1 MNATPI
7 AYPIADPIGSPIY
20 LDHHATTPIAPEVLA
35 AMMPFFVTHFGNP
48 SSAGHPYGWAA
59 ESGVTQARLAIASAI
74 GALPEEIIFTSGATE
89 ANNLAIKGIAESYFQ
104 QGKHLITLATEHN
117 AVLGPCRYLETLG
130 FDLTVLPVNPDGL
143 VDVDTIASAIRPD
156 TILVSVMAANN
167 EIGTLQPIAE
177 IGALCHDRGVL
188 FHTDAAQAIGKIPL
202 NVQTM
207 NIDLMSLTAHKI
219 YGPKGVGALY
229 VRRRNPRVMISP
241 QLHGGGQERN
251 LRSGTLNPP
260 LIVGFGIAVEL
271 AVAAQQTETN
281 RSATLRDRLLIHL
294 ETELG
299 CDRLVIHGSL
309 THRLPNNLNLS
320 IRGIDGA
327 ALMLA
332 LRDTVALSSG
342 SACGSAK
349 NKASHVLEALG
360 VDHELAIGALRF
372 GLGHGT
378 TEEAIDRA
386 ARSIVQ
392 TVRGLSH

>member
-1 MNATPI
+1 MNATLIVNPI
-7 AYPIADPIGSPIY
+7 VSPIY
-20 LDHHATTPIAPEVLA
+20 LDHHATTPTEPEVLA
-35 AMMPFFVTHFGNP
+35 AMMPFFTTHFGNP

-59 ESGVTQARLAIASAI
+59 ESGVSQARTVIANAI

-130 FDLTVLPVNPDGL
+130 FKLTILSVNPDGL
-143 VDVDTIASAIRPD
+143 VDVDTIASAIRSD
-156 TILVSVMAANN
+156 TLLVSVMAANN
-167 EIGTLQPIAE
+167 EIGTLQPIAD

-188 FHTDAAQAIGKIPL
+188 FHTDAAQAIGRISL

-241 QLHGGGQERN
+241 QMHGGGQERE

-260 LIVGFGIAVEL
+260 LIVGFGKAVEL
-271 AVAAQQTETN
+271 AIDRLDAESKSLAI
-281 RSATLRDRLLIHL
+281 LRDRLLTHL
-294 ETELG
+294 KTELG
-299 CDRLVIHGSL
+299 NDRLVIHGSL
-309 THRLPNNLNLS
+309 THRLSNNLNLS
-320 IRGIDGA
+320 IRGIDGT

-332 LRDTVALSSG
+332 LRETVAISSG

-360 VDHELAIGALRF
+360 VGPELAIGSLRF

-378 TEEAIDRA
+378 TEAMIDQVGVA
-386 ARSIVQ
+386 IVQ
-392 TVRGLSH
+392 AVRNLER

>member
-7 AYPIADPIGSPIY
+7 ADLIAGPIY

-59 ESGVTQARLAIASAI
+59 ESGVNQARLAIASAI

-130 FDLTVLPVNPDGL
+130 FELTVLPVNPDGR
-143 VDVDTIASAIRPD
+143 VDVHAIASAIRSD

-177 IGALCHDRGVL
+177 IGVLCHNRGIL
-188 FHTDAAQAIGKIPL
+188 FHTDAAQAIGRIPL

-229 VRRRNPRVMISP
+229 VRRRNPRVRLSP
-241 QLHGGGQERN
+241 QFHGGGQERDF
-251 LRSGTLNPP
+251 RPGTLNPP
-260 LIVGFGIAVEL
+260 LIVGFGVAVERAMANLDVEPQAL
-271 AVAAQQTETN
+271 AI
-281 RSATLRDRLLIHL
+281 LRDRLLTHL
-294 ETELG
+294 KTELG
-299 CDRLVIHGSL
+299 DDRLVIHGSL
-309 THRLPNNLNLS
+309 THRLSNNLNLS
-320 IRGIDGA
+320 IRGIDGT
-327 ALMLA
+327 ALILA

-349 NKASHVLEALG
+349 NKASHVLESLG
-360 VDHELAIGALRF
+360 VGHELAIGALRF
-372 GLGHGT
+372 GLGYGT
-378 TEEAIDRA
+378 TEAAIDRA
-386 ARSIVQ
+386 ARAIVEA
-392 TVRGLSH
+392 VRELSD

>member
-1 MNATPI
+1 
-7 AYPIADPIGSPIY
+7 
-20 LDHHATTPIAPEVLA
+20 
-35 AMMPFFVTHFGNP
+35 MPFFVTHFGNP
-48 SSAGHPYGWAA
+48 SSVSHPYGWAA
-59 ESGVTQARLAIASAI
+59 ESGVTQARSAIASAI

-130 FDLTVLPVNPDGL
+130 FDLTVLPVNSDGL

-177 IGALCHDRGVL
+177 IGALCHDRDVL

-241 QLHGGGQERN
+241 QLHGGGQERD

-260 LIVGFGIAVEL
+260 LIVGFGIAVKL

-281 RSATLRDRLLIHL
+281 RSATLRDRLLTSL
-294 ETELG
+294 KTELG
-299 CDRLVIHGSL
+299 DDRLVIHGSL

-360 VDHELAIGALRF
+360 VDHELAIAALRF

-378 TEEAIDRA
+378 TEAAIDRA
-386 ARSIVQ
+386 ARAIVQ

>member
-1 MNATPI
+1 
-7 AYPIADPIGSPIY
+7 
-20 LDHHATTPIAPEVLA
+20 
-35 AMMPFFVTHFGNP
+35 MMPFFTTHFGNP

-59 ESGVTQARLAIASAI
+59 ESGVSQARTIIANAI

-104 QGKHLITLATEHN
+104 RGKHLITLATEHN

-130 FDLTVLPVNPDGL
+130 FELTVLPVNSDGL
-143 VDVDTIASAIRPD
+143 VEVDTIAAAIRPD
-156 TILVSVMAANN
+156 TLLVSVMAANN
-167 EIGTLQPIAE
+167 EIGTLQPIAD
-177 IGALCHDRGVL
+177 IGALCHGRGVL
-188 FHTDAAQAIGKIPL
+188 FHTDAAQAIGRIPL

-241 QLHGGGQERN
+241 QMHGGGQERE

-260 LIVGFGIAVEL
+260 LIVGFGKAVEL
-271 AVAAQQTETN
+271 AIDRLDAESKSLAI
-281 RSATLRDRLLIHL
+281 LRDRLLTHL
-294 ETELG
+294 KTELG
-299 CDRLVIHGSL
+299 NDRLVIHGSL
-309 THRLPNNLNLS
+309 THRLSNNLNLS
-320 IRGIDGA
+320 IRGIDGT

-332 LRDTVALSSG
+332 LRETVAISSG

-360 VDHELAIGALRF
+360 VGPELAIGSLRF

-378 TEEAIDRA
+378 TEAMIDQVGVA
-386 ARSIVQ
+386 IVQ
-392 TVRGLSH
+392 AVRNLER

>member
-7 AYPIADPIGSPIY
+7 ADLIAGPIY

-35 AMMPFFVTHFGNP
+35 AMMPFFVTNFGNP
-48 SSAGHPYGWAA
+48 SSAGHAYGWAA
-59 ESGVTQARLAIASAI
+59 ESGVNQARSAIASAI

-117 AVLGPCRYLETLG
+117 AVLGPYRYLETLG
-130 FDLTVLPVNPDGL
+130 FELTVLPVNPDGL
-143 VDVDTIASAIRPD
+143 VDVQAIASAIRPD

-177 IGALCHDRGVL
+177 IGAFCHNRGVL

-202 NVQTM
+202 DVQTM

-229 VRRRNPRVMISP
+229 VRRRNPRVRLSP
-241 QLHGGGQERN
+241 QLHGGGQERD
-251 LRSGTLNPP
+251 RRAGTLNPP
-260 LIVGFGIAVEL
+260 LIVGFGMAVERAIANLNVEPPAL
-271 AVAAQQTETN
+271 AI
-281 RSATLRDRLLIHL
+281 LRDRLLTHL
-294 ETELG
+294 TTELG
-299 CDRLVIHGSL
+299 DDRLVIHGSL

-320 IRGIDGA
+320 IRGIDGT

-332 LRDTVALSSG
+332 LRDTVAISSG
-342 SACGSAK
+342 SACGSGK
-349 NKASHVLEALG
+349 NKASHVLEALR
-360 VDHELAIGALRF
+360 VDPELAIGALRF
-372 GLGHGT
+372 GLGSGT
-378 TEEAIDRA
+378 TEAAIDWA
-386 ARSIVQ
+386 ARAIVQ
-392 TVRGLSH
+392 TVGALSN

>member
-1 MNATPI
+1 
-7 AYPIADPIGSPIY
+7 
-20 LDHHATTPIAPEVLA
+20 
-35 AMMPFFVTHFGNP
+35 MMPFFVTHFGNP
-48 SSAGHPYGWAA
+48 SSAGHSYGWAA
-59 ESGVTQARLAIASAI
+59 ESGANQARSAIASAI

-89 ANNLAIKGIAESYFQ
+89 ANNLAIKGIAESYFH

-130 FDLTVLPVNPDGL
+130 FDVTVLPVNTDGL
-143 VDVDTIASAIRPD
+143 VDVDTIVAAIRPD

-167 EIGTLQPIAE
+167 EIGTLQPIAD

-188 FHTDAAQAIGKIPL
+188 FHTDAAQAIGRIAI

-229 VRRRNPRVMISP
+229 VRRRNPRVKLSP
-241 QLHGGGQERN
+241 QLHGGGQERD

-260 LIVGFGIAVEL
+260 LIVGFGMAVER
-271 AVAAQQTETN
+271 AVANLDVEPHRLAI
-281 RSATLRDRLLIHL
+281 LRDRLLTL
-294 ETELG
+294 LKTEFG
-299 CDRLVIHGSL
+299 DDRLVIHGSL

-332 LRDTVALSSG
+332 LRGTVAISSG

-360 VDHELAIGALRF
+360 VGHELAIGALRF
-372 GLGHGT
+372 GLGSGT
-378 TEEAIDRA
+378 TEVAIDRA
-386 ARSIVQ
+386 ARAIVEA
-392 TVRGLSH
+392 VRELSH

>member
-7 AYPIADPIGSPIY
+7 ADPIAGPIY

-59 ESGVTQARLAIASAI
+59 ESGVSQARAVIASAI

-104 QGKHLITLATEHN
+104 QGKHLITLATEHS

-130 FDLTVLPVNPDGL
+130 FELTVLPVNPDGR
-143 VDVDTIASAIRPD
+143 VDVDTIAAAIRPD

-167 EIGTLQPIAE
+167 EIGTLQPIAA

-207 NIDLMSLTAHKI
+207 NIDLMSLTAHKM

-241 QLHGGGQERN
+241 QLHGGGQERD

-260 LIVGFGIAVEL
+260 LIVGFGKAVEL
-271 AVAAQQTETN
+271 AVAEQETEAN
-281 RSATLRDRLLIHL
+281 RLVALRDRLLTIL
-294 ETELG
+294 QTELG

-309 THRLPNNLNLS
+309 THRLSHNLNLS

-332 LRDTVALSSG
+332 LRDTVAISSG

-349 NKASHVLEALG
+349 NKPSHVLEALG
-360 VDHELAIGALRF
+360 VDPELAIGSLRF

-378 TEEAIDRA
+378 TVEAIDRVA
-386 ARSIVQ
+386 AAIVEIVRS
-392 TVRGLSH
+392 LE